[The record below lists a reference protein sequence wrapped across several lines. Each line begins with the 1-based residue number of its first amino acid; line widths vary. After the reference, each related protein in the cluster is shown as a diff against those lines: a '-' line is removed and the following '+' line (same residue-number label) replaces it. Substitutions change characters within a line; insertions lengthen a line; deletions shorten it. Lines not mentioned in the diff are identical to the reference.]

1 MHQGH
6 SHNDKDDEHNHGGG
20 GGHHHNHDQK
30 HDHKHDHGHA
40 HGGHGHHHH
49 VPKNFDAAFAIGA
62 FLNLAFVGAELT
74 YGYMAKSLALVADAV
89 HNFADVVGL
98 LLAWGAAWLSRRA
111 PTDERTF
118 GYRRASILAALL
130 NACLLFLAVG
140 GIIIEA
146 VQRFAHPAP
155 IQTQMMIWVAAV
167 GIAINFGTAMLFWK
181 GQKHDLNLRAAFIHM
196 IGDAAI
202 SAGVVVA
209 GLIIMYRGWVWMDPA
224 ISLVVSVIVL
234 AGCWGLA
241 REALHLSLDG
251 VPKHINR
258 RSVLVYLHELP
269 GVTGV
274 HDLHIWAMS
283 TTEVALTVHL
293 MRPGMPTDDV
303 FLHKVAHDLQE
314 TYQIGHVTVQIE
326 AGNAREACKLA
337 PSEVV

>member
-6 SHNDKDDEHNHGGG
+6 SHNHDDHGHSHGG
-20 GGHHHNHDQK
+20 GGHH
-30 HDHKHDHGHA
+30 HDHKHDHGH
-40 HGGHGHHHH
+40 GHGHHHH
-49 VPKNFDAAFAIGA
+49 VPKNFDSAFAIGT
-62 FLNLAFVGAELT
+62 FLNLSFVGAELT

-98 LLAWGAAWLSRRA
+98 LIAWGAVWLGRRA
-111 PTDERTF
+111 PTDARTF

-130 NACLLFLAVG
+130 NACLLFLAIG

-146 VQRFAHPAP
+146 LQRFNNPAP
-155 IQTQMMIWVAAV
+155 IETGMMIWVAAV
-167 GIAINFGTAMLFWK
+167 GIAINFFTAMLFWK

-202 SAGVVVA
+202 SAGVVVG
-209 GLIIMYRGWVWMDPA
+209 GLIIAYKGWLWMDPA
-224 ISLVVSVIVL
+224 ISLVVSVIIL
-234 AGCWGLA
+234 IGCWDIA

-251 VPKHINR
+251 VPKHIDR

-274 HDLHIWAMS
+274 HDLHIWGMS

-293 MRPGMPTDDV
+293 MRPGLPTDDS
-303 FLHKVAHDLQE
+303 FLHKVAHELQE
-314 TYQIGHVTVQIE
+314 QYSIGHVTIQIE
-326 AGNAREACKLA
+326 AGNTKEPCKLA
-337 PSEVV
+337 SETSV